1 MMPLKI
7 EVIENLGSGYDITIL
22 GIGEAGKKAIREYPC
37 PAYGN
42 NHWAIQ
48 SLTLCDDDAFQ
59 HKRYPKIT
67 TPCDSP
73 VYLAK
78 CRNQICE
85 AIKNAEILFV
95 VADISKDPDYE
106 NAFRFANLHRTGNR
120 EEKIN
125 VLIDCGEG
133 HSFAELE
140 LSVVFDLVIS
150 CEGIAESYR
159 PIEML
164 LSDMYTQ
171 VCGLDFSD
179 VRSILER
186 TPKLE
191 FLEYNTHE
199 YEEFKKISEQI
210 IQLVKKEKWK
220 DTVFNALLYIS
231 FPQNTDWDLLE
242 FAASLLDS
250 QIFGDMMFQIGF
262 NREEDDVNAC
272 ISLLYG
278 IERIKGKSADDEVD
292 INIELLTEF

>member
-7 EVIENLGSGYDITIL
+7 EVIENLGSGYDITVL
-22 GIGEAGKKAIREYPC
+22 GIGETGKKAIREYPC
-37 PAYGN
+37 PAYGD

-48 SLTLCDDDAFQ
+48 TLTLCDDDAFQ

-67 TPCDSP
+67 TPRDSP

-95 VADISKDPDYE
+95 VTDISKDPDYE
-106 NAFRFANLHRTGNR
+106 NAFRFANLHRTGSR

-140 LSVVFDLVIS
+140 LSTIFDLVIS
-150 CEGIAESYR
+150 NRNEIKSYR
-159 PIEML
+159 PVEML

-171 VCGLDFSD
+171 VCGLDFAD
-179 VRSILER
+179 VRAILNR
-186 TPKLE
+186 TPKLN
-191 FLEYNTHE
+191 FLEFKTQE
-199 YEEFKKISEQI
+199 YEQLDKISKHI
-210 IQLVKKEKWK
+210 IDEVNKEKWK
-220 DTVFNALLYIS
+220 DDVFNALLYVS
-231 FPQNTDWDLLE
+231 FPHQTELDWYE
-242 FAASLLDS
+242 VAVSLLDADV
-250 QIFGDMMFQIGF
+250 FGEMMFQIGF
-262 NREEDDVNAC
+262 NRSEDDANVY

-278 IERIKGKSADDEVD
+278 RERIKEKNTEDELD
-292 INIELLTEF
+292 INKELLTEF

>member
-7 EVIENLGSGYDITIL
+7 EVIENLGSGYDITVL
-22 GIGEAGKKAIREYPC
+22 GIGEHGKKAIREYPC
-37 PAYGN
+37 PAYGD

-48 SLTLCDDDAFQ
+48 TLTLCDDDAFQ

-67 TPCDSP
+67 TPRDSP
-73 VYLAK
+73 VYLAQ

-140 LSVVFDLVIS
+140 LSTIFDLVIS
-150 CEGIAESYR
+150 NGTEIKPYR
-159 PIEML
+159 PAEML

-171 VCGLDFSD
+171 VCGLDFAD
-179 VRSILER
+179 VRAILNR
-186 TPKLE
+186 TPKLN
-191 FLEYNTHE
+191 FLEFKIQE
-199 YEEFKKISEQI
+199 YEQLDKISQHI
-210 IQLVKKEKWK
+210 IDEVNKKKWK
-220 DTVFNALLYIS
+220 NDVFNALLYIS
-231 FPQNTDWDLLE
+231 FPHQSELDWYE
-242 FAASLLDS
+242 VAGSLFDAD
-250 QIFGDMMFQIGF
+250 IFGEMMFQIGF
-262 NREEDDVNAC
+262 NRSEDDANVY

-278 IERIKGKSADDEVD
+278 RERIKEKNSEDELD
-292 INIELLTEF
+292 INKELLTEF